1 MGKTSKKRPAG
12 DAASPPKKSKLDS
25 AFEAK
30 ANQRAMPKIVNK
42 LKRAEIYAKWL
53 KDKKLLKK
61 AVKEAKRETKKSKP
75 KSNEGGA
82 EEFDNSEETKA
93 KAPKTLDNTRETELT
108 LVTPDDTE
116 VLADEEDDEFAPY
129 FSGVIKP
136 KIIITTRPRPSAELF
151 QFIQSLLTLI
161 PNSYYWPRRDY
172 ELKDIT
178 EYARNKE
185 FSHLMVLSEKAKVC
199 NGVVVSH
206 LGVPARSSGI
216 WKGDGQS
223 NAPDDWP
230 EDDEEMD
237 DEMDDDEIDEM
248 EEGEGDE
255 MKEGS
260 RKDDEEEEEEA
271 FDDHADDAVND
282 INDEEEEEEEEDTGP
297 RHIPTDEHTLPGP
310 TAFFKINNI
319 VLPKK
324 IKNHGAATGHI
335 PELILNNF
343 TTRLGHRAGRFFG
356 SLFPHNPEF
365 KGRQVVTFHN
375 QRDYVFVR
383 HHRYVFKP
391 GTTKADKE
399 KNRTRAKLQEL
410 GPRFS
415 LKMRWLLSGGF
426 DTKFGEYEWF
436 HKRKEQDTSRRK
448 FHM

>member
-1 MGKTSKKRPAG
+1 
-12 DAASPPKKSKLDS
+12 
-25 AFEAK
+25 
-30 ANQRAMPKIVNK
+30 
-42 LKRAEIYAKWL
+42 
-53 KDKKLLKK
+53 
-61 AVKEAKRETKKSKP
+61 KRETKKSKP

-206 LGVPARSSGI
+206 LG
-216 WKGDGQS
+216 
-223 NAPDDWP
+223 
-230 EDDEEMD
+230 
-237 DEMDDDEIDEM
+237 
-248 EEGEGDE
+248 
-255 MKEGS
+255 
-260 RKDDEEEEEEA
+260 
-271 FDDHADDAVND
+271 
-282 INDEEEEEEEEDTGP
+282 
-297 RHIPTDEHTLPGP
+297 IPTDEHTLPGP